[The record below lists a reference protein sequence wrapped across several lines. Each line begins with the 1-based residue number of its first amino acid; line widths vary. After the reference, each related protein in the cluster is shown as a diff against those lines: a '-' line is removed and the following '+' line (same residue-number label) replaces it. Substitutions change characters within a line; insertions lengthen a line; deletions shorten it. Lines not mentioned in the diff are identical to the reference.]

1 MREHSRAWLLL
12 TALLFVALV
21 EVKTLMA
28 GQLMCSLALA
38 AVVYLI
44 FFSNADLFKIA
55 GCTAIAA
62 IPLVGWVLLKNESGG
77 RIVTKFEPW
86 LYVSHAMQTLG
97 LGNWLSRPV
106 CFRVCSAANLPCG
119 LPWAACRWR
128 SRNPHC
134 NNPPETRWRSSVHA
148 WNFRGKRRSHR
159 TRIHLYARR
168 MDLPVQIQLA
178 ARFWYRA
185 NT

>member
-1 MREHSRAWLLL
+1 MRERSRAWLLL

-62 IPLVGWVLLKNESGG
+62 IPLVGWVLLKNKSGG

-97 LGNWLSRPV
+97 LGNWLSGPFAFVFVALPIYLVGCLGLRVVGVPAILTAIFRP
-106 CFRVCSAANLPCG
+106 RPCG
-119 LPWAACRWR
+119 AVRFMLGIFVVSGVLIALAYTFTPEGWIFRY
-128 SRNPHC
+128 NP
-134 NNPPETRWRSSVHA
+134 S
-148 WNFRGKRRSHR
+148 
-159 TRIHLYARR
+159 
-168 MDLPVQIQLA
+168 
-178 ARFWYRA
+178 
-185 NT
+185 